1 MDTFYENNMPLGLRI
16 TPPSAEFLRT
26 AARWG
31 KFLAI
36 IGFVMIGFMVLMA
49 LGIGA
54 FMSGMMQGMNNTTGV
69 MSALGSS
76 FFSIFYL
83 LFALLYFFPVL
94 YLYRFSSKVQRALD
108 LQSETEIDEAFKNLK
123 SLLKFMGVLT
133 IIVLAFYVLSILVVF
148 LGIGIGSMM

>member
-26 AARWG
+26 AAKWG

-36 IGFVMIGFMVLMA
+36 IGFIMIGFMVLMA

-54 FMSGMMQGMNNTTGV
+54 FMGGMMHGMNNTVGV

-76 FFSIFYL
+76 FFSLFYL

-133 IIVLAFYVLSILVVF
+133 IIVLAFYALSILAIF
-148 LGIGIGSMM
+148 LGMGIGSMM